1 MKISTIFVLICL
13 FATSVIAQ
21 PTGLNYPLSGGQ
33 QAQGGSNGPWITPGN
48 VTATDGNE
56 ALSSPFLTV
65 NAKTDRLVAFRF
77 GFVIPPTATI
87 LGIEVQINR
96 GISDLDP
103 SSNVVDEEILL
114 LKAGVPQPANRAD
127 LLTPWPVGPTTV
139 AVYGGPTDL
148 WGTTWTPAQI
158 NAIAFGVG
166 IVARRFQLTGGQ
178 RFARVDDVRVR
189 VYWTNSLPIVLK
201 SFDVRKVNVSS
212 SQISWV
218 TAQEINV
225 RNYEIERSS
234 NGINFSTIAEVLPKS
249 PNSNTDVSYSII
261 DSKPLPGNNFYRLK
275 QTDIDGKFEVFDIKS
290 VSFDNNE
297 AFFKVIAAN
306 SRLKLTS
313 ANKKGQYSVLIR
325 DSQGRLLQQES
336 LNLETSVLETYINLK
351 PTVKGVVFVT
361 VSGNSELKSFRLF
374 VE

>member
-1 MKISTIFVLICL
+1 MKISTIFVIICL
-13 FATSVIAQ
+13 FSTSLVAQ
-21 PTGLNYPLSGGQ
+21 NSGLTYPTIGTSLPIGGT
-33 QAQGGSNGPWITPGN
+33 GNWSTPGN
-48 VTATDGNE
+48 VIATDGLDAVSFPFAFPNE
-56 ALSSPFLTV
+56 F
-65 NAKTDRLVAFRF
+65 TDRLVARGF
-77 GFVIPPTATI
+77 GFNIPSTATI
-87 LGIEVQINR
+87 LGIEVLINR
-96 GISDLDP
+96 GMTESDP
-103 SSNVVDEEILL
+103 SSNIRDNAITLV
-114 LKAGVPQPANRAD
+114 KAFVSQPTNRAD
-127 LLTPWPVGPTTV
+127 LSEAWPVGPTSVKT
-139 AVYGGPTDL
+139 YGGASDL
-148 WGTTWTPAQI
+148 WGNTWTPAEI
-158 NAIAFGVG
+158 NSNGFGVG
-166 IVARRFQLTGGQ
+166 IVAERFQFQGGD
-178 RFARVDDVRVR
+178 RSARVDDIRVNI
-189 VYWTNSLPIVLK
+189 YYSNPLPIVLK

-234 NGINFSTIAEVLPKS
+234 NGINFSTIAEVSPKS

-325 DSQGRLLQQES
+325 DSQGRLLQQET
-336 LNLETSVLETYINLK
+336 LNLEASVLETYINLK